1 MVQQL
6 QERVKKSVEYVQ
18 QVVEALDREVLS
30 EEKVLKPFFSM
41 WIQDKKPFE
50 EVKENHKYAYRE
62 DGDYFKMTTH
72 HYISNVYGDRM
83 AKAKFNGAM
92 EDLMR
97 GLEYVACIEAELK
110 SFVVTVIKIM
120 ERQNLEMRMRI
131 KERKELTVLKD
142 LFDEIIMIRER
153 LKDSIIY
160 QQTQLRILSEEE
172 LP

>member
-97 GLEYVACIEAELK
+97 GLSMSLAL
-110 SFVVTVIKIM
+110 
-120 ERQNLEMRMRI
+120 
-131 KERKELTVLKD
+131 
-142 LFDEIIMIRER
+142 R
-153 LKDSIIY
+153 LS
-160 QQTQLRILSEEE
+160 
-172 LP
+172 